1 MRQAE
6 AAAADPVA
14 TCPDL
19 RRHLRAADRVD
30 RLAREVDRLQ
40 DQVKGRSES
49 LARQFDRVLRV
60 LAAWGYVDGWS
71 LTENGVRLGRLYHE
85 ADLLVAETLHGG
97 LFDDLDPPAAAA
109 LASCFTF
116 EARGQ
121 ESPAPWLPTRQLKDR
136 WTQVQDLARELV
148 QAEDE
153 AGLPHTRLP
162 DAGFSSY
169 AYEWAA
175 GKDLERLLGDRELS
189 GGDFVRNVKQLI
201 DLLRQLG
208 EVAPVAATAASCRAA
223 ADALFRGV
231 VAASSVVT
239 NSVDRPEAGSA

>member
-1 MRQAE
+1 AEAMRQAE
-6 AAAADPVA
+6 EAAADPVA
-14 TCPDL
+14 TCRDL
-19 RRHLRAADRVD
+19 RRHLRAADRAD
-30 RLAREVDRLQ
+30 RLAREVERLQ
-40 DQVKGRSES
+40 GKVKGRSES

-60 LAAWGYVDGWS
+60 LSAWGYVDGWS
-71 LTENGVRLGRLYHE
+71 LTDNGVRLGRLYHE
-85 ADLLVAETLHGG
+85 ADLLVAECLHSG
-97 LFDDLDPPAAAA
+97 LFDGLDPPSAAA

-121 ESPAPWLPTRQLKDR
+121 DQPTPWLPSRLLKER
-136 WTQVQDLARELV
+136 WDQVQGIARELV

-162 DAGFSSY
+162 DAGFSGY
-169 AYEWAA
+169 AHQWAA
-175 GKDLERLLGDRELS
+175 GRDLERLLEDRELS

-208 EVAPVAATAASCRAA
+208 EAAPVPATGAACRAA

-239 NSVDRPEAGSA
+239 TEAAAS

>member
-19 RRHLRAADRVD
+19 RRHLRAADRVE
-30 RLAREVDRLQ
+30 RLAREVERLQ

-60 LAAWGYVDGWS
+60 LTAWGYVDGWS
-71 LTENGVRLGRLYHE
+71 LTENGERLGRLYHD
-85 ADLLVAETLHGG
+85 ADLLVAETLPAG
-97 LFDDLDPPAAAA
+97 LFDGLDPPGVAA

-121 ESPAPWLPTRQLKDR
+121 EAPAPWLPTRQLKDR
-136 WTQVQDLARELV
+136 WTSVEELARELV

-162 DAGFSSY
+162 DAGFSAY
-169 AYEWAA
+169 AHDWAA
-175 GKDLERLLGDRELS
+175 GRDLERLLGDQELS

-208 EVAPVAATAASCRAA
+208 DVAPVPATAAACRAA

-239 NSVDRPEAGSA
+239 TEAAAS

>member
-14 TCPDL
+14 TCADL
-19 RRHLRAADRVD
+19 RRHLRAADRAD
-30 RLAREVDRLQ
+30 RLAREVERLEDR
-40 DQVKGRSES
+40 VKGRSES
-49 LARQFDRVLRV
+49 LARQLDRVLRV
-60 LAAWGYVDGWS
+60 LTAWGYVDGWK
-71 LTENGVRLGRLYHE
+71 LTDNGVRLGRLYHE
-85 ADLLVAETLHGG
+85 ADLLVAECLHSG
-97 LFDDLDPPAAAA
+97 LFDGLDPSEVAAV
-109 LASCFTF
+109 ASFFTY
-116 EARGQ
+116 EARGL
-121 ESPAPWLPTRQLKDR
+121 EPPPTWLPTRALKER
-136 WTQVQDLARELV
+136 WDQVQSVARELV

-162 DAGFSSY
+162 DSGFSTY
-169 AYEWAA
+169 AHGWAA
-175 GKDLERLLGDRELS
+175 GRELESLLAGQELS

-208 EVAPVAATAASCRAA
+208 DAAPVPATATACRAA

-239 NSVDRPEAGSA
+239 TEATAS